1 MAEPATER
9 RKPGLCQVGAASAR
23 ARRPFRFRDGNG
35 RLCQPD
41 SGPQPYLQVIRGL
54 LVVAT
59 HWLAA
64 FIPPFGLPAE
74 IAEVFLDAPDFA
86 LEDR

>member
-1 MAEPATER
+1 
-9 RKPGLCQVGAASAR
+9 
-23 ARRPFRFRDGNG
+23 
-35 RLCQPD
+35 
-41 SGPQPYLQVIRGL
+41 L